1 MNKWIIGLGA
11 AGLLWAG
18 AALAL
23 PPASPIAKNG
33 SCPSGYSTS
42 GNYCK
47 PGSNARYAV
56 AKNGSCPSGYSSS
69 SRYCVANSNKSK
81 TAIPKVGSCPSG
93 CSTSGKYCL
102 CK

>member
-1 MNKWIIGLGA
+1 MNKWIMAVGA
-11 AGLLWAG
+11 AGLFVAG

-23 PPASPIAKNG
+23 PPASPIIKNG
-33 SCPSGYSTS
+33 SCPSGYSSS

-56 AKNGSCPSGYSSS
+56 PKNGSCPSGYSSS
-69 SRYCVANSNKSK
+69 GNYCIASSDNSK

-93 CSTSGKYCL
+93 CSSSGNYCL